1 MHHSPLWT
9 TEILFSRIVM
19 FVSFLFKIYLLFT
32 CDLFLPA
39 IIVTVDI
46 PGHINK
52 CQNFLSSYFFPGNK
66 LTIIIIIILVWVAH
80 NFLFCV
86 YVCVCSCSNLF
97 LIKLARSFQGL
108 YMGSIYWEFK
118 FFYSPFS
125 RILVCQRSFQLNIG
139 MHPTLYRFLE
149 ITTQWHTLF
158 LVRLG
163 GMCWGIV
170 SIIVPT
176 PTSLHYVNSMT

>member
-1 MHHSPLWT
+1 MWLV
-9 TEILFSRIVM
+9 I
-19 FVSFLFKIYLLFT
+19 
-32 CDLFLPA
+32 PA
-39 IIVTVDI
+39 IIDIVDI
-46 PGHINK
+46 PGQINK
-52 CQNFLSSYFFPGNK
+52 CQNFLYWYFFPGNK
-66 LTIIIIIILVWVAH
+66 LPILIIIILVWVSH
-80 NFLFCV
+80 NFLFWV
-86 YVCVCSCSNLF
+86 YVCVCSCPNLF

>member
-9 TEILFSRIVM
+9 TNW
-19 FVSFLFKIYLLFT
+19 
-32 CDLFLPA
+32 DLVFQNSYVCKFPFQNLCGVDTWLVVPA
-39 IIVTVDI
+39 IIVTLDI

-52 CQNFLSSYFFPGNK
+52 WQNFLSSYFFPGNK

-80 NFLFCV
+80 NFIFCV
-86 YVCVCSCSNLF
+86 DVCVCSCPSLF
-97 LIKLARSFQGL
+97 VIKLTRSFQGL

-139 MHPTLYRFLE
+139 MHPTRLLE
-149 ITTQWHTLF
+149 ITTPWHTLF

>member
-1 MHHSPLWT
+1 MWL
-9 TEILFSRIVM
+9 V
-19 FVSFLFKIYLLFT
+19 V
-32 CDLFLPA
+32 PA
-39 IIVTVDI
+39 IIVTVHI

-52 CQNFLSSYFFPGNK
+52 CQNFLYSYFFPGNRRN
-66 LTIIIIIILVWVAH
+66 IIIIILVWVAH
-80 NFLFCV
+80 SFLFCV
-86 YVCVCSCSNLF
+86 YVCVCSCPNLF
-97 LIKLARSFQGL
+97 PIKLALSFQGL
-108 YMGSIYWEFK
+108 NIRSIYWQFK

-149 ITTQWHTLF
+149 ITTQWHTRF